1 MAIFHSSWDYLA
13 TKSVPEGRFEI
24 DFSGSGGALSN
35 GTVTL
40 SGYDF
45 TLGGVGSSY
54 SLYLAIPA
62 ANLLATYD
70 GQNDAIELVADVVK
84 GNWHQNYT
92 LFGIKRSSIE
102 NSYQLGASNV
112 GFWNLSGWYY
122 RSTGE
127 GWHHTSLC
135 FDGSVSFDQIGVP
148 YATMDPTRIGLIA
161 AGRGGISSAAQ
172 VTTGLPARV
181 QRDAGGD
188 GYVTS
193 QKDSATPVTPN
204 PFGPGDYIVV
214 QIYKYST
221 SGGTVTT
228 TATQTASGITL
239 VAGTSEV
246 TIKKLYIYFGTPDIT

>member
-1 MAIFHSSWDYLA
+1 MPF
-13 TKSVPEGRFEI
+13 SVDLPASTSEPVVPTSFEI
-24 DFSGSGGALSN
+24 DFAGSGGALSN

-40 SGYDF
+40 SGHDF

-62 ANLLATYD
+62 ADLLATYD
-70 GQNDAIELVADVVK
+70 GQTHAVELVADVVK
-84 GNWHQNYT
+84 GNWNQNYT

-112 GFWNLSGWYY
+112 GFWNMSGFYY
-122 RSTGE
+122 RNATE
-127 GWHHTSLC
+127 GWQQTSLN

-161 AGRGGISSAAQ
+161 AGRGGTGSHAE
-172 VTTGLPARV
+172 VTTGSPARV
-181 QRDAGGD
+181 QQDAGGD

-193 QKDSATPVTPN
+193 QHDSATPVTPN
-204 PFGPGDYIVV
+204 PFGTGDYIVV
-214 QIYKYST
+214 HVYKYST

-228 TATQTASGITL
+228 TATQTDSGITL

-246 TIKKLYIYFGTPDIT
+246 TIKKLYIYFGAQEIT